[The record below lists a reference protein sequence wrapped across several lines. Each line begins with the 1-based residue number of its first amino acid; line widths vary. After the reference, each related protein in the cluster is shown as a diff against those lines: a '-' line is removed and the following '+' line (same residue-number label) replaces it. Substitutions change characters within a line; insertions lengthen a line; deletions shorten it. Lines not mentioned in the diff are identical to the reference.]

1 MGDGH
6 AQWCAVPPAAA
17 LNTGLAC
24 RPIVSGMLRVCCL
37 RRQCRPAVG
46 GAGTCTLA
54 ARQAEMHTC
63 LHGLL
68 QVGHPQAPELVG
80 AALKALSLW

>member
-1 MGDGH
+1 
-6 AQWCAVPPAAA
+6 
-17 LNTGLAC
+17 
-24 RPIVSGMLRVCCL
+24 MLRLLQVCSLCS
-37 RRQCRPAVG
+37 RGRPAQG
-46 GAGTCTLA
+46 IAGACTPCS
-54 ARQAEMHTC
+54 QAGRDAHA